1 EINFSEGNEIE
12 NDTESD
18 SSDFIESEYEKSN
31 SELKSESDND
41 NDKDILDE
49 IPVIMGDSLVET
61 ELNV

>member
-1 EINFSEGNEIE
+1 EINSSEGNK

-18 SSDFIESEYEKSN
+18 NLDSIESEDKESN
-31 SELKSESDND
+31 SESESESNND

-49 IPVIMGDSLVET
+49 ILVMMRDLLVET